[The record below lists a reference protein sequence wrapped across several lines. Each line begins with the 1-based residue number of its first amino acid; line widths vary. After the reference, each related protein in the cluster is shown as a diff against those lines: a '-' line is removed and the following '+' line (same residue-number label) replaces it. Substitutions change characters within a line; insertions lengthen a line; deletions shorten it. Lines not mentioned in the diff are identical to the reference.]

1 MSSTKKEEKIKAL
14 MFYLQKDFFFDED
27 SRPNQFTYWQ
37 DTYRD
42 VIDYLRQFSG
52 TEKAVESLRKEL
64 SRLDIDEVE

>member
-1 MSSTKKEEKIKAL
+1 MSSTETDRPIKAL

-27 SRPNQFTYWQ
+27 SQPNQFTYWQ

-42 VIDYLRQFSG
+42 VIDYLRQFKG

-64 SRLDIDEVE
+64 RRLDLDEVR